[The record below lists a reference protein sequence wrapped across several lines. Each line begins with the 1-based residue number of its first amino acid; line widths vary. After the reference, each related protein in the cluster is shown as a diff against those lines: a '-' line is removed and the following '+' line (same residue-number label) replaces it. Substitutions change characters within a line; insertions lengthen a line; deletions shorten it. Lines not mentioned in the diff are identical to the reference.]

1 MKEDENPK
9 INNGLD
15 AWIASSPFMKGAII
29 KHLEEDHGIWYTG
42 DLESDEPIAAVSTV
56 EKDGKLFVSFAASPK
71 EYPYMGLQM
80 LKAAAEYA
88 LEKKLQINLFATT
101 DSLGY
106 YLRLGFKKV
115 DTNQTVQI
123 ELQIDPE
130 DLLKQPDYFEDKD

>member
-1 MKEDENPK
+1 MKEDKAPK
-9 INNGLD
+9 IDSELD
-15 AWIASSPFMKGAII
+15 AWIASSPYMKGAII
-29 KHLEEDHGIWYTG
+29 KHLEEDHMIWYAG
-42 DLESDEPIAAVSTV
+42 DLESAEPIAAVSAV

-80 LKAAAEYA
+80 LKVAAEYA

-115 DTNQTVQI
+115 DTNETIQT

-130 DLLKQPDYFEDKD
+130 DLLNHPDYFE